1 VYFRNVYVKPLP
13 DAPKPTDDRAEEEIA
28 YQCDISRFH
37 GDYLPIVDFHVH
49 LKGGLTLAEALE
61 KSREAGIGYGVAQ
74 NCGVGFPVTDDA
86 GLKQYLESL
95 EGQPVF
101 KGIQAEGRE
110 WVGLFSEEMLAK
122 FDYIFTDSMT
132 FTDNRG
138 RRTRLWM
145 PKEVWVDDKQAFMDM
160 LVEKTVTIL
169 TEEPVDIYVNPTFL
183 PASIAGEYDALWTN
197 ERMDRVIAAAVK
209 NGVAIEINSRF
220 RLPSETFLRRAKR
233 AGAKFSFG
241 TNNGGRDL
249 GRLEYSRLMAKRLG
263 LKKDDMFMPKAEGQK
278 AIQRKGLPRRSR

>member
-1 VYFRNVYVKPLP
+1 
-13 DAPKPTDDRAEEEIA
+13 
-28 YQCDISRFH
+28 
-37 GDYLPIVDFHVH
+37 
-49 LKGGLTLAEALE
+49 
-61 KSREAGIGYGVAQ
+61 
-74 NCGVGFPVTDDA
+74 
-86 GLKQYLESL
+86 
-95 EGQPVF
+95 
-101 KGIQAEGRE
+101 
-110 WVGLFSEEMLAK
+110 
-122 FDYIFTDSMT
+122 
-132 FTDNRG
+132 
-138 RRTRLWM
+138 
-145 PKEVWVDDKQAFMDM
+145 MDM

-263 LKKDDMFMPKAEGQK
+263 LKKDDMFMPKPEGRK